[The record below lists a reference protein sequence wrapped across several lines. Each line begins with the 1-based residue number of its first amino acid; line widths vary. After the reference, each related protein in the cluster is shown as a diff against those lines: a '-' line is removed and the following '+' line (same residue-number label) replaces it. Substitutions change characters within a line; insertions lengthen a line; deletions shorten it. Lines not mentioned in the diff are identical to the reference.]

1 MRSTPPRGIRRHQ
14 HPSKIVSEAFPARLA
29 GLALIAVI
37 IASVAMLCGGVSV
50 KGMLVEGI
58 TQGVSEASYGKLVY
72 AFIPYR
78 DSRLS
83 WSMAPPETMSVVA
96 ALRDTWVNTF
106 GKQGPSVLLIFSSSE
121 GGRYASVMVLASSV
135 RLVITKVDSTTYRMS
150 LVMDKVVAVTAKSRG
165 ADALLSN
172 LTSKMVFKDPLRQY
186 GKPVPSVAFDRMKTF
201 KEVEVPVTL
210 KVDPKTGF
218 YYYDGRF
225 MGSWPFTL
233 TGNGKALLTVLP
245 RSFIADNNL
254 LSKSGAGDYVT
265 AYVLTKPTPAE
276 LTDIAGKTRVSM
288 VAEPVSGP
296 DLEVLKGVLPP
307 NAVLTREGGA
317 YVLSV
322 GSSKYVLTGLGLVT
336 YYYNAG
342 GTLVEERLSDT
353 YVTAFH
359 GSVMAS
365 TYSFTMLPAPIHECF
380 GSSTQIFMLPLGDS
394 NALKMVLLQ
403 VG

>member
-186 GKPVPSVAFDRMKTF
+186 GKPVPSVAFDRMKAF

-245 RSFIADNNL
+245 RSFIAGGN
-254 LSKSGAGDYVT
+254 YVT
-265 AYVLTKPTPAE
+265 AYVLTKPA
-276 LTDIAGKTRVSM
+276 LKAGM